1 MTNSKTD
8 TFLYTMATKQLT
20 TFFSSCSTYK
30 TAFWGFTF
38 PKGAKG
44 ICLTCS
50 SLSVFSIWL
59 NASLSLFLPL
69 SPAEPSGPAREPS
82 TGVFIPAVICASIS
96 SKLLQNKA
104 ERSMHGGVFYMKH
117 CQIYA
122 YFLHNIH
129 NSTMKEIL

>member
-1 MTNSKTD
+1 MTSCDSTMILMTNSKTD
-8 TFLYTMATKQLT
+8 SFFYTRWQQNECCD
-20 TFFSSCSTYK
+20 FFSSCPHYN
-30 TAFWGFTF
+30 AF
-38 PKGAKG
+38 PKGTKE

-59 NASLSLFLPL
+59 SASLSLFLPL

-104 ERSMHGGVFYMKH
+104 ERSMHGRCFTLMTLPNV
-117 CQIYA
+117 C
-122 YFLHNIH
+122 LCLL
-129 NSTMKEIL
+129 ST